1 MTKKYWWWSC
11 GFVFAGLLTSCY
23 AFYHYLQL
31 QSFGGTEALCNIN
44 SFVSCDKVARS
55 VYSSF
60 LGIPLGVWGI
70 GYFLASLSLLCCSRK
85 KSFTKYCMQWYSIW
99 GAVGILVVVALAI
112 ISLVFLKNLCL
123 ICLFVYA
130 AVAGQFTFIYLSFQ
144 KIFSDFSWKGFG
156 KLSFVPFAALAL
168 VFGVYFNVGWNNKS
182 IVKSKK
188 EVAKVSQVFDI
199 PVSFSAFAKK
209 GQDYFLG
216 SKESTVQIVAFADFE
231 CPACKDASAAL
242 LQVKKEFKNKV
253 LVVFKNYP
261 LDNSCNNYIK
271 GVFHKNSCNF
281 AKLARCAGRYEMFWK
296 YHDLAFA
303 SQNTKKTPVELAKK
317 IGLSKEDIDICLQD
331 DLILQ
336 KIKDDIELANS
347 LGIKGT
353 PTIYINGRLYEG
365 SRSLIRHEVAKLLN
379 I

>member
-1 MTKKYWWWSC
+1 M
-11 GFVFAGLLTSCY
+11 
-23 AFYHYLQL
+23 
-31 QSFGGTEALCNIN
+31 IN
-44 SFVSCDKVARS
+44 HN
-55 VYSSF
+55 
-60 LGIPLGVWGI
+60 
-70 GYFLASLSLLCCSRK
+70 
-85 KSFTKYCMQWYSIW
+85 M
-99 GAVGILVVVALAI
+99 
-112 ISLVFLKNLCL
+112 

-130 AVAGQFTFIYLSFQ
+130 AVAGQFAFISLSFQ

-156 KLSFVPFAALAL
+156 KLSFVPFATLAL

-188 EVAKVSQVFDI
+188 EVTKVSQVFDI

-216 SKESTVQIVAFADFE
+216 SKESTVKIVAFADFE

-242 LQVKKEFKNKV
+242 LQVKEEFENKV

-303 SQNTKKTPVELAKK
+303 SQNTKKTPVELAKT
-317 IGLSKEDIDICLQD
+317 IGLSKEDIEMCLQD

-365 SRSLIRHEVAKLLN
+365 SRSLLRHEVAKLLN